1 MARNGGKFAWIAA
14 VALVAG
20 CLLAGC
26 KSQQA
31 KKPVAEGTGPA
42 SKPAEAEEKHTAYH
56 NGCLNAI
63 GSCSV
68 GHAEV
73 KIEGDVL
80 KCWFVGGENQ
90 TDTAVRATD
99 KQIVLT
105 VTPKGG
111 PEKKLTLLPKPDR
124 LADEMVG
131 DCSYFDGKA
140 DWLADVTEFTAT
152 GLVNCKGQERKLTIE
167 YPKGYDPD

>member
-1 MARNGGKFAWIAA
+1 MAKNGEKLVWMVAIA
-14 VALVAG
+14 
-20 CLLAGC
+20 LLAGC
-26 KSQQA
+26 MVGGC
-31 KKPVAEGTGPA
+31 KKENSRTTPLA
-42 SKPAEAEEKHTAYH
+42 SEEKHTAYH
-56 NGCLNAI
+56 GGCLNAL
-63 GSCSV
+63 GTCAA

-73 KIEGDVL
+73 KIEGDEL

-90 TDTAVRATD
+90 TDKAVRATD
-99 KQIVLT
+99 REIVLT

-111 PEKKLTLLPKPDR
+111 QEKKLTLLPRPDR

-131 DCSYFDGKA
+131 DCSYFGGKA
-140 DWLADVTEFTAT
+140 DWLAGVTEFKAT